1 MVPIGRARRAL
12 LGTRLV
18 LIWTRGLGA
27 RTKGTRIA
35 GINREAAFVS
45 NFEGGTRLQG
55 FGAADRGIEE
65 VSSTAIDAEAD
76 VTGDV
81 VWPHAVAEANEVID
95 VGEASEGGCPIVLI
109 GSTELI
115 ESIDSIQIHTEYRK
129 IIDKKHKYHC

>member
-1 MVPIGRARRAL
+1 M
-12 LGTRLV
+12 
-18 LIWTRGLGA
+18 
-27 RTKGTRIA
+27 
-35 GINREAAFVS
+35 S

-76 VTGDV
+76 VAGDV
-81 VWPHAVAEANEVID
+81 VWPHAVAEANEVVD

-129 IIDKKHKYHC
+129 ITEKKHTYHC